1 MAHIKKI
8 VSTKTGKTSY
18 RVFIKTS
25 TKTITKTFKRKS
37 DALAFSKTLEG
48 NQDIQDILT
57 HPILNQTFSDSLKE
71 FEPTGKDEDIHYRLK
86 YFDER
91 IGHLKL
97 YQIKSPHI
105 KKPLDEIIKNGK
117 ANATRNRFL
126 SDFGTF
132 CKWVTQE
139 TGLLYEPHRP
149 IAKLSEEEGKRK
161 EYLTIEQQTKLL
173 EQCKL
178 SDLKPENEWKRLYLL
193 ILMALSTGMRSG
205 ELKALQWLN

>member
-1 MAHIKKI
+1 M
-8 VSTKTGKTSY
+8 
-18 RVFIKTS
+18 
-25 TKTITKTFKRKS
+25 
-37 DALAFSKTLEG
+37 
-48 NQDIQDILT
+48 
-57 HPILNQTFSDSLKE
+57 
-71 FEPTGKDEDIHYRLK
+71 
-86 YFDER
+86 
-91 IGHLKL
+91 
-97 YQIKSPHI
+97 
-105 KKPLDEIIKNGK
+105 
-117 ANATRNRFL
+117 